1 MLPWLISGILLLAAL
16 ILFVLW
22 RRALAAETNAEL
34 AAARAERELHER
46 DLLHRREA
54 AQLAA
59 LNIAQPE
66 PIIILAPDRTVRH
79 MNPTASMLF
88 ARHEQAE
95 RAGSSRA
102 EAGHT
107 LIVATRSVEL
117 DELAAHVLDGGED
130 RDRQV
135 LLNGQPYRARAVV
148 AADANGEVFG
158 VVLALQDLSTVQQL
172 GRAQRDFIANISHEL
187 RTPLTSIRLLL
198 DSLLSGAVR
207 DTAESNSVLHK
218 IETEVL
224 ALEQMAQELLDL
236 AQIESG
242 QALVRLVPTPVAQL
256 VNETVRR
263 LAPQAA
269 HKRQVMSVEVPPELV
284 VLADTEQMNRA
295 LGNLLHNAIKFTPP
309 EGQVWVRA
317 RAAEGDVVI
326 EVADTGPGIPPED
339 LPRVFERF
347 FRADRARTGGG
358 TGLGLAIAKH
368 VVEAHGGKIW
378 VESEGRA
385 GRGAVFR
392 FTLLADR
399 LPSPSPPFQEKLG
412 RS

>member
-34 AAARAERELHER
+34 AAARAERELHEAR
-46 DLLHRREA
+46 LATRREA

-172 GRAQRDFIANISHEL
+172 GRARRDFIANISHEL

-399 LPSPSPPFQEKLG
+399 LASPSPPFQEKLG